1 MVEHGT
7 ENAGVDSSS
16 LSLGTTFPQHS
27 VTDRLR
33 YDGLPDTCR
42 EDFAMTALN
51 EETNRTLGYL
61 EGRIDEQSKTL
72 QDLKSGQHLIIERI
86 DRANDRVDRLL
97 LAGWII
103 GGAVVT
109 AQLGMLG
116 TLIVFILRSGLLS

>member
-1 MVEHGT
+1 
-7 ENAGVDSSS
+7 
-16 LSLGTTFPQHS
+16 
-27 VTDRLR
+27 
-33 YDGLPDTCR
+33 
-42 EDFAMTALN
+42 MTALN

-72 QDLKSGQHLIIERI
+72 QDLKTGQQQIIERI

>member
-1 MVEHGT
+1 M
-7 ENAGVDSSS
+7 
-16 LSLGTTFPQHS
+16 TT
-27 VTDRLR
+27 
-33 YDGLPDTCR
+33 
-42 EDFAMTALN
+42 LN

-72 QDLKSGQHLIIERI
+72 QDLKSGQQQIIERIDRMNDRI

-103 GGAVVT
+103 GGTVVT

>member
-1 MVEHGT
+1 M
-7 ENAGVDSSS
+7 
-16 LSLGTTFPQHS
+16 TT
-27 VTDRLR
+27 
-33 YDGLPDTCR
+33 
-42 EDFAMTALN
+42 LN

-72 QDLKSGQHLIIERI
+72 QDLKTGQQQIIERI

-109 AQLGMLG
+109 AQFGMLG

>member
-1 MVEHGT
+1 M
-7 ENAGVDSSS
+7 
-16 LSLGTTFPQHS
+16 TT
-27 VTDRLR
+27 
-33 YDGLPDTCR
+33 
-42 EDFAMTALN
+42 LN

-103 GGAVVT
+103 GGTVVT